1 MLEVTYRSSKV
12 QEEENNY
19 ILFIDFSSTYDKVP
33 RNKLIEYFKSVG
45 CGRIM
50 LCALRNMY
58 KNTYNIL
65 NSITISTSS
74 GVRQGAPTSCLL
86 FIIYVDKM
94 VKMIKD
100 AVPVD
105 GFLGDLHALL
115 LMDDTVILATS
126 REMCINKVKA
136 VLDYCEEY
144 GMEINEKKTK
154 FMVINHSEEDKVP
167 LKIQNRTI
175 EYCEKYLYLGS
186 WFTDDGNQKKHA
198 ETT

>member
-1 MLEVTYRSSKV
+1 
-12 QEEENNY
+12 
-19 ILFIDFSSTYDKVP
+19 
-33 RNKLIEYFKSVG
+33 
-45 CGRIM
+45 M

-105 GFLGDLHALL
+105 GFLGDLHELL

-167 LKIQNRTI
+167 LEIRNRRK
-175 EYCEKYLYLGS
+175 ECCEKYLYLGS
-186 WFTDDGNQKKHA
+186 WFTDDGNQKSMLKLHDKHQKHDPCSQLIR
-198 ETT
+198 